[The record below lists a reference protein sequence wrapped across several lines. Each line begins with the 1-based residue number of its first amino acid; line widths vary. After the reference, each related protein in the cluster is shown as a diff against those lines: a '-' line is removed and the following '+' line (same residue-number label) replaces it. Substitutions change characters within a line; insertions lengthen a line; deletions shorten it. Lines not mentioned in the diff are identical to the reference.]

1 MYEQFGIEWLS
12 PLAASAAFGIIL
24 GLAFGAAAFA
34 TKLCIRRALVG
45 DIKSERSA
53 ALAIWATA
61 LGVALVGTQL
71 SVLAGWI
78 EFSEHRLHV
87 TSVPYALIA
96 MGGLLFGAGMVLTR
110 GCASRLTVLSGGGN
124 LRALFVIVIFA
135 ITAHATLKGILSP
148 LRTALADFV
157 FETDINVLLINS
169 PIAVAMV
176 VLPAVVAVVSVVVR
190 SSATRSQ
197 ILGGS
202 VIGLLIPLG
211 WVGTGLILQDDF
223 DPIVF
228 QSLSFTS
235 PSADWLFWSIASTST
250 RAGFGVGLLFGVV
263 TGSAITAVATSKF
276 QWTSFT
282 SPAETGRYSLG
293 AVLMGVG
300 GVFAGGCTVGAG
312 LSGVASLS
320 VTALLAQGLIVIG
333 VKQNQSVLQSSET
346 RPSLSAGARLVTEN

>member
-1 MYEQFGIEWLS
+1 MYEQLGIEWLS
-12 PLAASAAFGIIL
+12 PLAASAAFGIVL
-24 GLAFGAAAFA
+24 GIVFGAAAFA
-34 TKLCIRRALVG
+34 TKFCIRRALIS
-45 DIKSERSA
+45 DTKSERSS
-53 ALAIWATA
+53 ALAIWVTA

-78 EFSEHRLHV
+78 DFSEHRLHL

-96 MGGLLFGAGMVLTR
+96 IGGLLFGAGMVLTR

-135 ITAHATLKGILSP
+135 MTAHSTLKGILSP
-148 LRTALADFV
+148 FRTALAEFV
-157 FETDINVLLINS
+157 FETDLNVWLINS
-169 PIAVAMV
+169 PIAIAIV
-176 VLPAVVAVVSVVVR
+176 VLLTVAGVVSVIIR
-190 SSATRSQ
+190 NNASHTQ
-197 ILGGS
+197 LLGGA

-250 RAGFGVGLLFGVV
+250 GAGFGVGLLFGVV
-263 TGSAITAVATSKF
+263 TGSAITAVTTSKF

-293 AVLMGVG
+293 AVLMGIG

-312 LSGVASLS
+312 LSGIASLS
-320 VTALLAQGLIVIG
+320 LTALLALGFIVLG
-333 VKQNQSVLQSSET
+333 AKLTHVTLQSSAT
-346 RPSLSAGARLVTEN
+346 RSTVSAGARFITEN

>member
-1 MYEQFGIEWLS
+1 MYEQLGLEWLS
-12 PLAASAAFGIIL
+12 PLAASAALGIIL

-34 TKLCIRRALVG
+34 TKFCIRRALVH
-45 DIKSERSA
+45 DDKSERST
-53 ALAIWATA
+53 ALAIWVTA
-61 LGVALVGTQL
+61 LGVALLGTQL
-71 SVLAGWI
+71 SVLAGWV
-78 EFSEHRLHV
+78 EFSEHRLHI

-96 MGGLLFGAGMVLTR
+96 IGGSLFGAGMVLSR

-124 LRALFVIVIFA
+124 LRALFVVVIFA
-135 ITAHATLKGILSP
+135 IAAHATLKGILSP
-148 LRTALADFV
+148 LRTTLAEFV
-157 FETDINVLLINS
+157 FETNINVLLINS
-169 PIAVAMV
+169 PIAIAVV
-176 VLPAVVAVVSVVVR
+176 VLLTVATVVALVVR
-190 SSATRSQ
+190 SNASRNQ
-197 ILGGS
+197 LLGGA

-250 RAGFGVGLLFGVV
+250 GAGFGVGLLFGVV
-263 TGSAITAVATSKF
+263 TGSSITAVATSKF

-320 VTALLAQGLIVIG
+320 ITALLALGFIAVGAKITH
-333 VKQNQSVLQSSET
+333 STLQFHAN
-346 RPSLSAGARLVTEN
+346 RFSLSAGVRLATEN

>member
-1 MYEQFGIEWLS
+1 MYEQLGIEWLS
-12 PLAASAAFGIIL
+12 PLAASAVFGIIL
-24 GLAFGAAAFA
+24 GLVFGSAAFA
-34 TKLCIRRALVG
+34 TKFCIRRALVG
-45 DIKSERSA
+45 EIKSTRSNA
-53 ALAIWATA
+53 WAIWLTA

-87 TSVPYALIA
+87 TSVPYLLISI
-96 MGGLLFGAGMVLTR
+96 GGLLFGAGMVLTR
-110 GCASRLTVLSGGGN
+110 GCASRLTVLCGGGN

-135 ITAHATLKGILSP
+135 ITAHATLKGILSS
-148 LRTALADFV
+148 LRTGLADFV
-157 FETDINVLLINS
+157 FETNINNLLIDS
-169 PIAVAMV
+169 PVAIAIVVA
-176 VLPAVVAVVSVVVR
+176 LAVVCVVSVVVR
-190 SSATRSQ
+190 SNASHQ
-197 ILGGS
+197 QLLGGA
-202 VIGLLIPLG
+202 VIGILIPLG
-211 WVGTGLILQDDF
+211 WVGTGLLLQDDF

-250 RAGFGVGLLFGVV
+250 GAGFGVGFLLGVV

-276 QWTSFT
+276 QWQSFT

-312 LSGVASLS
+312 LSGIASLS
-320 VTALLAQGLIVIG
+320 ITALLALGFIVLGAKLTDLI
-333 VKQNQSVLQSSET
+333 LPSS
-346 RPSLSAGARLVTEN
+346 